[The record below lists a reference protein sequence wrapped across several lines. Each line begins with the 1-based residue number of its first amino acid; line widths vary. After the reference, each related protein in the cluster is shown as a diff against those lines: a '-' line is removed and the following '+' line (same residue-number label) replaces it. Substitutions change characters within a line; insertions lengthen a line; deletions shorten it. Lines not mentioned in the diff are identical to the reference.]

1 MKSVFKKAKDR
12 GTGLGTGG
20 ALKGIPLWVSF
31 LGALPQAMDPAPHT

>member
-20 ALKGIPLWVSF
+20 APKGIPLWISF